1 MKDLIDHK
9 PSAKRPDLCSDSA
22 DSKFANECW
31 EKLEKPEPQQS
42 SKRIPQELL
51 IDYLFFPEFMSESA
65 KARIAADMDP
75 KQLESIRAKMAL
87 DLDLDQLERVKAKM
101 AASPKIVGESSEKQE
116 EPVGNHD
123 YSKHGRDSVAR
134 SLPNLTILDS
144 SEHEPL
150 HRRNSD

>member
-31 EKLEKPEPQQS
+31 EQLEKPEPQQS

-51 IDYLFFPEFMSESA
+51 HDYLFFPEFMSESVKA
-65 KARIAADMDP
+65 KIAADIDP
-75 KQLESIRAKMAL
+75 RLLESMRAKMAA
-87 DLDLDQLERVKAKM
+87 DIDLDQLERVKAKM
-101 AASPKIVGESSEKQE
+101 AAEPKIVGESSEKQAE
-116 EPVGNHD
+116 HVGNHD

-144 SEHEPL
+144 SEREPL
-150 HRRNSD
+150 HRRSSN